1 MSLVIH
7 SKLTDKSIYLV
18 FIKAKPLGHDVDFKT
33 QNRAN
38 YSPMGNALSFV
49 NHIIS
54 LLVMSIKN
62 ALNIFLSY
70 PATKILSVKMFF
82 LHTQETYLDSFLI
95 SPYKFTSTFHQYNVV
110 PLAII
115 HFCRFFFNPDHSKPT
130 FFMQMNAGN
139 IFSDNSRLKGPE
151 SSLFR

>member
-7 SKLTDKSIYLV
+7 SKLTDKSISLV

-38 YSPMGNALSFV
+38 YSPMGIALSFV

-62 ALNIFLSY
+62 ALNFFIQL
-70 PATKILSVKMFF
+70 KCIKFF
-82 LHTQETYLDSFLI
+82 LTY
-95 SPYKFTSTFHQYNVV
+95 PPKY
-110 PLAII
+110 II
-115 HFCRFFFNPDHSKPT
+115 F
-130 FFMQMNAGN
+130 
-139 IFSDNSRLKGPE
+139 
-151 SSLFR
+151 